1 MPWKEILPL
10 AHVIW
15 GAAAPALKQKAL
27 DELKKLEAKEAAQP
41 LLVSLIQ
48 EAETLVAAA

>member
-1 MPWKEILPL
+1 MEWDKILPL
-10 AHVIW
+10 VHVIW
-15 GAAAPALKQKAL
+15 SAVSPELKQKAL